1 MDSNSSIH
9 LFCFVSKG
17 GNIMNTN
24 YKFTTRQEERPNNF
38 AQPCPPPNYPPQF
51 PYTPFA
57 LPAPMIL
64 QQPMTPPTY
73 PYPLLASQMY
83 ISPQLPMTPPP
94 TYPYTMESQMHT
106 PYQQPINSSIN
117 NKYITNESEEFI
129 IDPTDTKLNAFST
142 ELTDKHIC
150 SIDFSD
156 IKIETNINHYRI
168 YGPLTA
174 TAYINKDGSI
184 DFVLWD
190 PYNDELEE
198 CYERGEE
205 EFIDY
210 CDSKLYK
217 RTFTTEE
224 IKSVGDH
231 CMEKLL
237 VAFMNEALTAINK

>member
-1 MDSNSSIH
+1 MDSNSAIH

-24 YKFTTRQEERPNNF
+24 YKFTTRQEERPNTMP
-38 AQPCPPPNYPPQF
+38 QPCNQAYMPPQNYVPCQPWPF
-51 PYTPFA
+51 PYNPN
-57 LPAPMIL
+57 PYMPVAP
-64 QQPMTPPTY
+64 QQPMYQPTY
-73 PYPLLASQMY
+73 EWPFNV
-83 ISPQLPMTPPP
+83 PQQFPRNPFMPPQHPMKP
-94 TYPYTMESQMHT
+94 S
-106 PYQQPINSSIN
+106 
-117 NKYITNESEEFI
+117 KRFITNEDEEFT

-205 EFIDY
+205 EFINY

>member
-1 MDSNSSIH
+1 MD
-9 LFCFVSKG
+9 
-17 GNIMNTN
+17 TN
-24 YKFTTRQEERPNNF
+24 YKFTTRHRVSPNSAWSYLHCMPQNY
-38 AQPCPPPNYPPQF
+38 APYPQYQPCYGYPATDQPQYPYNPYPTPPV
-51 PYTPFA
+51 
-57 LPAPMIL
+57 AP
-64 QQPMTPPTY
+64 QQPMKP
-73 PYPLLASQMY
+73 S
-83 ISPQLPMTPPP
+83 
-94 TYPYTMESQMHT
+94 
-106 PYQQPINSSIN
+106 
-117 NKYITNESEEFI
+117 KRFITNEDEEFT

>member
-1 MDSNSSIH
+1 M
-9 LFCFVSKG
+9 
-17 GNIMNTN
+17 
-24 YKFTTRQEERPNNF
+24 P
-38 AQPCPPPNYPPQF
+38 QPCNQACMPPQNCVRIHRISRGRF
-51 PYTPFA
+51 HITPCV
-57 LPAPMIL
+57 PVAP
-64 QQPMTPPTY
+64 
-73 PYPLLASQMY
+73 
-83 ISPQLPMTPPP
+83 
-94 TYPYTMESQMHT
+94 
-106 PYQQPINSSIN
+106 QQPIQPS
-117 NKYITNESEEFI
+117 KRYITNEDEEFT

-198 CYERGEE
+198 SYENGEE
-205 EFIDY
+205 GSIDLCY
-210 CDSKLYK
+210 PELY
-217 RTFTTEE
+217 RRAFTTEE

-237 VAFMNEALTAINK
+237 CAFMNEALTAINK

>member
-1 MDSNSSIH
+1 
-9 LFCFVSKG
+9 
-17 GNIMNTN
+17 MNTN
-24 YKFTTRQEERPNNF
+24 YKFTTRQEEKPNTMP
-38 AQPCPPPNYPPQF
+38 QPYPPYQPWPF
-51 PYTPFA
+51 PYNPN
-57 LPAPMIL
+57 PYVPVAP
-64 QQPMTPPTY
+64 QQPMYQPTY
-73 PYPLLASQMY
+73 EWHPGTVQQQFPRNPF
-83 ISPQLPMTPPP
+83 IPPQ
-94 TYPYTMESQMHT
+94 H
-106 PYQQPINSSIN
+106 PIAV
-117 NKYITNESEEFI
+117 NKRFITNENEEFI
-129 IDPTDTKLNAFST
+129 IDPTDIKLNAFSST

-156 IKIETNINHYRI
+156 IKIETNINRYRI

-224 IKSVGDH
+224 IKTVGDH

-237 VAFMNEALTAINK
+237 CAFMSEAVDHFKEENK

>member
-1 MDSNSSIH
+1 MNSNSAIH

-24 YKFTTRQEERPNNF
+24 YKFTTRQEERPNIMP
-38 AQPCPPPNYPPQF
+38 QPYPPCMPQNCVPYPPYQPWPF
-51 PYTPFA
+51 PYNPN
-57 LPAPMIL
+57 PYMPVVP
-64 QQPMTPPTY
+64 QQPMKP
-73 PYPLLASQMY
+73 S
-83 ISPQLPMTPPP
+83 
-94 TYPYTMESQMHT
+94 
-106 PYQQPINSSIN
+106 
-117 NKYITNESEEFI
+117 KRFITNEDEEFT
-129 IDPTDTKLNAFST
+129 IDPTDTKLDAFST